1 MLSRCRVSSFGSHY
15 SVLPTLWSVVGN
27 VWLIVPTAFLGM
39 ASTSHVALVL
49 FLSFLVVDFNYH
61 VS

>member
-27 VWLIVPTAFLGM
+27 VWLIVPTALLGM
-39 ASTSHVALVL
+39 ASTSHVALV
-49 FLSFLVVDFNYH
+49 FGFFLVVDFNYD
-61 VS
+61 VA